1 MTPKNEIIEA
11 MEKRFASTYPASTRR
26 FAEWLRVELDNYEI
40 TKHQDAAV
48 PSL

>member
-1 MTPKNEIIEA
+1 MTPKDEILEA
-11 MEKRFASTYPASTRR
+11 MEKRFGGTYPASTRR
-26 FAEWLRVELDNYEI
+26 FTEWLRLALENYEI